1 MIVIN
6 YIDLFREAVVK
17 YSQVP
22 AVVWQDKTVTYEEL
36 DKRSDRYAQELADR
50 GQLPNSL
57 IPLQGERS
65 EALIVEILGILK
77 AGCVCVPIS
86 SHMPEKRVAFILS
99 ELSNT
104 SCDPSA
110 MLIYYTSGST
120 GIPKGVVLSHES
132 VLAMCKMH
140 TEAFLFS
147 ANVKAAVHADVGFD
161 SFLLST
167 LPYLL
172 IGGCLYIMSDLERLS
187 PISTHKFLIKH
198 KIETTFLTTAFCVP
212 YMKAFDNKYLKILFT
227 GGEAISAY
235 TPRSYKTYN
244 LYGPT
249 EFTVYV
255 TSHLL
260 TEHESGIIP
269 IGKPAGD
276 TRAYIIDGELYLS
289 GPQISSGYLN
299 RPKESEEHFLPNPYY
314 DNHKDAPQYKK
325 MYRTGDRAK
334 WNDAGELL
342 YLGRSDNQV
351 KISGYRIE
359 LQEIEFALSKH
370 EFVINACVT
379 AHKGE
384 ISVVLTAYYIA
395 KMDIAET
402 ELREF
407 LSKTLPSYMIP
418 IKFVR
423 LEQFPFDERT
433 GKINRNEL
441 PPWQ

>member
-6 YIDLFREAVVK
+6 YIDSFHEAVKK
-17 YSQVP
+17 YSHNP
-22 AVVWQDKTVTYEEL
+22 AVVWQDNTVTYEEL
-36 DKRSDRYAQELADR
+36 DKRSDRYAQALADI
-50 GQLPNSL
+50 GHLPNSP
-57 IPLQGERS
+57 IPLQAERGE
-65 EALIVEILGILK
+65 ELIVQMLGIIK
-77 AGCVCVPIS
+77 AGCICVPIS
-86 SHMPEKRVAFILS
+86 SHMHEKRVEFILS
-99 ELSNT
+99 ELSGI

-120 GIPKGVVLSHES
+120 GIPKGVVLSHEA

-140 TEAFLFS
+140 AESFPFPK
-147 ANVKAAVHADVGFD
+147 NVKAAVHADVGFD

-172 IGGCLYIMSDLERLS
+172 IGGCLYIMSDMERMSL
-187 PISTHKFLIKH
+187 ISTHKFLMRH
-198 KIETTFLTTAFCVP
+198 RIETVFLTTAFCVS
-212 YMKAFDNKYLKILFT
+212 YMKAFDNKHLKVLFT
-227 GGEAISAY
+227 GGEAITAY

-260 TEHESGIIP
+260 SGLESGIIP

-276 TRAYIIDGELYLS
+276 THAYIIDGELYLS
-289 GPQISSGYLN
+289 GTQISSGYLN
-299 RPKESEEHFLPNPYY
+299 RPEETKERFLPNPYY
-314 DNHKDAPQYKK
+314 DGEKDEPQYKK
-325 MYRTGDRAK
+325 MYRTGDLAK
-334 WNDAGELL
+334 WNDDGELI

-359 LQEIEFALSKH
+359 LQEIELAISKH
-370 EFVINACVT
+370 EAVINACVT

-384 ISVVLTAYYIA
+384 VSVFLTAYYTA
-395 KMDIAET
+395 KKDISEI
-402 ELREF
+402 ELRAF

-423 LEQFPFDERT
+423 LEQFPFDDRT

-441 PPWQ
+441 PK